1 MFCIQLDFWQLIA
14 ESQGAYYKFLI
25 FLILKILRGLC
36 GYRTRIVKGFRICL
50 ILKDLPAVLLVKIWQ
65 ILEDERLISELLWK
79 LRF

>member
-1 MFCIQLDFWQLIA
+1 MFCIQLDFWQLLA
-14 ESQGAYYKFLI
+14 ESQGAYYK

-50 ILKDLPAVLLVKIWQ
+50 ILKDLPTVLLILKKIWQ